1 MAILQISTVRGRPW
15 DMAGMGMSLACIAH
29 CVAAPV
35 LAVAIPVLV
44 IAERATHGA
53 MAIAILGIGLLAFI
67 PGYRRHR
74 SLQVLLV
81 GGVGFG
87 MLSLGAILPEGVLGE
102 AAETGLTILGGL
114 ILISAHLRNAYFCR
128 TCKACRSG
136 DEGCAAGG

>member
-1 MAILQISTVRGRPW
+1 MAILQISAIRGRPW
-15 DMAGMGMSLACIAH
+15 DAAGMGMSVACIAH

-35 LAVAIPVLV
+35 LAVAIPAVV

-53 MAIAILGIGLLAFI
+53 LAIAILAIGLLAFI

-74 SLQVLLV
+74 SLQVLIV

-102 AAETGLTILGGL
+102 AAETGLTIVGGL
-114 ILISAHLRNAYFCR
+114 TMISAHLRNAYFCK
-128 TCKACRSG
+128 TCIACRGG
-136 DEGCAAGG
+136 DEACAAGG